1 MYIHIFGELY
11 LGNATTDDYFW
22 NLIVKPSDYE
32 EELNYYQ
39 PNKEDDNHI
48 YLKTMVNYINA
59 VLQHEIFWQVVLK
72 YCSKISNIEHDRINV
87 MGAFIEKLKN
97 MFIAILDG
105 RAKDLCIDVNKELQ
119 RKTIIN

>member
-1 MYIHIFGELY
+1 
-11 LGNATTDDYFW
+11 
-22 NLIVKPSDYE
+22 
-32 EELNYYQ
+32 
-39 PNKEDDNHI
+39 
-48 YLKTMVNYINA
+48 MVNYINA

-72 YCSKISNIEHDRINV
+72 YCSKISNIEHDRIND

-97 MFIAILDG
+97 MFIPILDG